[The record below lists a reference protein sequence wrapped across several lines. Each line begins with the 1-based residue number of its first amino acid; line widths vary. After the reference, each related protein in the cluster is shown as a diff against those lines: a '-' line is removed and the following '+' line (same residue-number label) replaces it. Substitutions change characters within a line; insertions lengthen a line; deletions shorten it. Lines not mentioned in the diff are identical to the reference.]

1 MNNGECT
8 TTSARGSVRLRH
20 MRTVV
25 CAACGERFQGGPR
38 ANLCPRCSAICQR
51 HYQRLY
57 KSRKPQTIEERDKI
71 RAEALALVRCELR
84 DNPAPVARENAPAAR
99 EKAPAARCGYCG
111 RELGPQAGRR
121 GYCWQCIAHGFH
133 WLHEVTGRTAR
144 GRP

>member
-1 MNNGECT
+1 MNDSEHT
-8 TTSARGSVRLRH
+8 TTSARGAVRLKH

-38 ANLCPRCSAICQR
+38 AMICPRCSAICQR

-71 RAEALALVRCELR
+71 RAEALALVRREPR
-84 DNPAPVARENAPAAR
+84 DKPAPAAH
-99 EKAPAARCGYCG
+99 ENAPAARCGYCG

-144 GRP
+144 GRA